1 MGKTMANWTG
11 DWGFEDAI
19 IDLLGEERSS
29 PFPFEASD
37 ISPESPRSAYE
48 LLVVEL
54 SCFVEA
60 YQDRT
65 GLIPGND
72 AMQLEACRII
82 FASEISSLEVDPQ
95 PSWLRDLVLSNEII
109 TTQAQFLPIRTP
121 SEGRLRTLEIRG
133 KKTLFEECPLEA
145 QLHTFVLAEALV
157 NQTTIS
163 DARLQIETRK
173 ILTQIQQS
181 LQLSLSDLVYTWFMA
196 LIQSSST
203 DWLNHFRQRANL
215 PATQPSISSISST
228 LIGHSTPWTTS
239 GTILD
244 SPFIDTTQLNT
255 LMIHNE
261 ETIHEGSQNKKAL
274 LGELSTWPANSGT
287 STLSTSQQPFPPR
300 TPTLGQ
306 EIFTHGPI
314 NFETAVSSGSEAS
327 KSTFPPNQVDAGS
340 QTQNAGVHMGAYR
353 LHDPNF
359 YNWLGRELG
368 RWVTS
373 TMSPNNPNCHIP
385 SDKEIQ
391 HHARFLMYDDDD
403 PWNQTVA
410 DNAEWLHRFKTGVGI
425 VAE

>member
-1 MGKTMANWTG
+1 
-11 DWGFEDAI
+11 
-19 IDLLGEERSS
+19 
-29 PFPFEASD
+29 
-37 ISPESPRSAYE
+37 
-48 LLVVEL
+48 
-54 SCFVEA
+54 
-60 YQDRT
+60 
-65 GLIPGND
+65 
-72 AMQLEACRII
+72 MQLEACRII

-274 LGELSTWPANSGT
+274 LGEPSTWPANSGT
-287 STLSTSQQPFPPR
+287 STLSSSQQPFPPR
-300 TPTLGQ
+300 APTLGQ
-306 EIFTHGPI
+306 ELFTHGPI
-314 NFETAVSSGSEAS
+314 NFGTAVSSGSEAS
-327 KSTFPPNQVDAGS
+327 KSTFLPNQVDAGS

-391 HHARFLMYDDDD
+391 HHARFLMYD
-403 PWNQTVA
+403 
-410 DNAEWLHRFKTGVGI
+410 E
-425 VAE
+425 